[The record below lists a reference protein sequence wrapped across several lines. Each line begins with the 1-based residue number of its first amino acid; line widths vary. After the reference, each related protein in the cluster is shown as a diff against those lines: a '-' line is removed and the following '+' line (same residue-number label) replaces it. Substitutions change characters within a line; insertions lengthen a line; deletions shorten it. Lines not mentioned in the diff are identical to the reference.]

1 MFLIHP
7 TQNPYGRKWTE
18 TALPGILLST
28 NMSKSKHFKLSDQRE
43 LIGTRLEG
51 V

>member
-1 MFLIHP
+1 MFLTHP
-7 TQNPYGRKWTE
+7 TQNLHGRKWTE
-18 TALPGILLST
+18 TALPGLLFST
-28 NMSKSKHFKLSDQRE
+28 DIYKSKHFTLSDQRE